1 MTNIVEEVQLDYC
14 DVMIKPKRS
23 TLNSRSEPDIYR
35 TYKMK
40 HTNRVLYGNG
50 LMVANMA
57 TTGTFAMAEV
67 MANNLMFT
75 CLHKHYSFEDLK
87 TFLEEHKDR
96 IVFENSNTDDE
107 SKYHD
112 FLDYVFVS
120 TGIKDGDYEKICKV
134 LDLGYCKNLCI
145 DIANGYIPKLL
156 DFVKKIRKQY
166 PDLIIMVGNVVTG
179 DMVQD
184 IILAGADI
192 VKCGI
197 GPGCFT
203 GDMKIKTK
211 NGLKCIKD
219 INESDEVLTHTG
231 NYRKVINK
239 FCYTDNLEVITIND
253 IVCTPKHLFLVADKS
268 FKYRNIKFDDT
279 GDMSL
284 STKLK
289 WVAAE
294 DLDEDSHL
302 LIDMVNSKLVSIV
315 NKSPIR
321 KNTESTYDIEVE
333 QDHSYNIN
341 GIIVH
346 NSNCTTR
353 KQTGCGRPQLSAVI
367 ECAEA
372 AHAVDGMLC
381 ADGGI
386 TCVGDINK
394 AYGAGADFVMVGS
407 LVAGSDEADGDVITK
422 VYETNEYDSSTWIDK
437 LGFIHNTIDDPIP
450 EDKGV
455 YVDLGRKKTETKKFK
470 LAYGMSSKYAQD
482 KHWNGMA
489 KYRASEGIVTLKPY
503 SGPVQNTIDEYLGGL
518 RSCMTY
524 ISARRLKDIPKCC
537 TFYKANRILN
547 NDGKGIM

>member
-35 TYKMK
+35 QYRFKYPNSFLYEQNTI
-40 HTNRVLYGNG
+40 YGNG

-67 MANNLMFT
+67 MAKNLMFT
-75 CLHKHYSFEDLK
+75 CLHKHYSFEELK
-87 TFLEEHKDR
+87 EFLEKHKNV
-96 IVFENSNTDDE
+96 IVDERDDG
-107 SKYHD
+107 KD
-112 FLDYVFVS
+112 LMFLDYVFVS

-134 LDLGYCKNLCI
+134 LDLGLCKNLCI

-166 PDLIIMVGNVVTG
+166 PRLVIMVGNVVTG

-184 IILAGADI
+184 LILNGADI
-192 VKCGI
+192 VKIGI
-197 GPGCFT
+197 GPG
-203 GDMKIKTK
+203 
-211 NGLKCIKD
+211 
-219 INESDEVLTHTG
+219 
-231 NYRKVINK
+231 
-239 FCYTDNLEVITIND
+239 
-253 IVCTPKHLFLVADKS
+253 A
-268 FKYRNIKFDDT
+268 
-279 GDMSL
+279 
-284 STKLK
+284 
-289 WVAAE
+289 
-294 DLDEDSHL
+294 
-302 LIDMVNSKLVSIV
+302 
-315 NKSPIR
+315 
-321 KNTESTYDIEVE
+321 
-333 QDHSYNIN
+333 
-341 GIIVH
+341 
-346 NSNCTTR
+346 NCTTR
-353 KQTGCGRPQLSAVI
+353 KQTGVGRSQLSAII

-372 AHAVDGMLC
+372 AHAVDGMIC

-407 LVAGSDEADGDVITK
+407 MVAGSDEADGDVITK
-422 VYETNEYDSSTWIDK
+422 CYRTNEYSISEETNEFGDVISQHDK
-437 LGFIHNTIDDPIP
+437 PQYTMPQ
-450 EDKGV
+450 
-455 YVDLGRKKTETKKFK
+455 YK

-524 ISARRLKDIPKCC
+524 ISARRLKDIPKCT
-537 TFYKANRILN
+537 TFYRVNRILN

>member
-35 TYKMK
+35 QYRFKYPNSFLYEQNTI
-40 HTNRVLYGNG
+40 YGNG

-67 MANNLMFT
+67 MAKNLMFT
-75 CLHKHYSFEDLK
+75 CLHKHYSFEELK
-87 TFLEEHKDR
+87 EFLEKHKDV
-96 IVFENSNTDDE
+96 IVDE
-107 SKYHD
+107 RYDGKD
-112 FLDYVFVS
+112 LMFLDYVFVS

-156 DFVKKIRKQY
+156 DFVKKIRNQY
-166 PDLIIMVGNVVTG
+166 PRLVIMVGNVCTG

-184 IILAGADI
+184 LILNGADI
-192 VKCGI
+192 VKIGI
-197 GPGCFT
+197 GPG
-203 GDMKIKTK
+203 
-211 NGLKCIKD
+211 
-219 INESDEVLTHTG
+219 
-231 NYRKVINK
+231 
-239 FCYTDNLEVITIND
+239 
-253 IVCTPKHLFLVADKS
+253 A
-268 FKYRNIKFDDT
+268 
-279 GDMSL
+279 
-284 STKLK
+284 
-289 WVAAE
+289 
-294 DLDEDSHL
+294 
-302 LIDMVNSKLVSIV
+302 
-315 NKSPIR
+315 
-321 KNTESTYDIEVE
+321 
-333 QDHSYNIN
+333 
-341 GIIVH
+341 
-346 NSNCTTR
+346 NCTTR

-372 AHAVDGMLC
+372 AHAVDGMIC

-407 LVAGSDEADGDVITK
+407 LVAGSDEADGEIIEK
-422 VYETNEYDSSTWIDK
+422 MYRTNEYEFYEEECCTLIKPSTREWTEYHPDK
-437 LGFIHNTIDDPIP
+437 PIY
-450 EDKGV
+450 EM
-455 YVDLGRKKTETKKFK
+455 KKFK
-470 LAYGMSSKYAQD
+470 LAYGMSSKFAQD

-503 SGPVQNTIDEYLGGL
+503 SGPVQDTIDEYLGGL

-524 ISARRLKDIPKCC
+524 ISARRLKDIPKCT
-537 TFYKANRILN
+537 TFYRANRILN